1 MQYNYMLE
9 NICSIDMLTK
19 AIVLVTSK
27 PLYTFHIS
35 YYLVSNNPMTV
46 LETASYY
53 LTATL

>member
-1 MQYNYMLE
+1 MLE

-53 LTATL
+53 LTTTL

>member
-1 MQYNYMLE
+1 MLE
-9 NICSIDMLTK
+9 NICSIDMLTR

-27 PLYTFHIS
+27 PLYTFYIS
-35 YYLVSNNPMTV
+35 YYYIVSNNPMTV